1 MKTNIKIIIIGFIAI
16 ILSVLTASYIIGD
29 SVQVII
35 DPGHGGDDLGAVFN
49 GRNEKDDNLK
59 IALLVKENLDDMG
72 ISAEL
77 TRKSDKFIS
86 LEKRCKIA
94 NSRKAELFVS
104 LHRNSAE
111 NANGVEIWI
120 RNDSPQ
126 KDSELAENILES
138 LDKAGISLNR
148 GVKAGYA
155 RDDGQNY
162 YVNTHTDM
170 PSCLVEL
177 GFINNETDNKLFDDN
192 TEKYAQAIADGIK
205 NSLN

>member
-1 MKTNIKIIIIGFIAI
+1 MKTNIKIGIVGIISI
-16 ILSVLTASYIIGD
+16 ILAVLAVSYIIGD

-35 DPGHGGDDLGAVFN
+35 DPGHGGDDPGAVYN
-49 GRNEKDDNLK
+49 GRNEKDDNLR
-59 IALLVKENLDDMG
+59 IALLVKDKLDDMG

-120 RNDSPQ
+120 KDDSPQ
-126 KDSELAENILES
+126 KDSELAENILEM
-138 LDKAGISLNR
+138 LDNAGISLNR
-148 GVKAGYA
+148 GIKAGYA
-155 RDDGQNY
+155 REDGQNY
-162 YVNTHTDM
+162 YINTHTDM
-170 PSCLVEL
+170 SSCLVEI
-177 GFINNETDNKLFDDN
+177 GFINNETDNKLFDENID
-192 TEKYAQAIADGIK
+192 EYAQAIAEGINK
-205 NSLN
+205 SLN

>member
-1 MKTNIKIIIIGFIAI
+1 MKTNIKIGIVGIISI
-16 ILSVLTASYIIGD
+16 ILAVLAVSYIIGD

-35 DPGHGGDDLGAVFN
+35 DPGHGGDDPGAVYN
-49 GRNEKDDNLK
+49 GRNEKYDNLR
-59 IALLVKENLDDMG
+59 IALLVKDKLDDMG

-120 RNDSPQ
+120 KDDSPQ
-126 KDSELAENILES
+126 KDSELAENILEM
-138 LDKAGISLNR
+138 LDNAGISLNR

-155 RDDGQNY
+155 REDGQNY
-162 YVNTHTDM
+162 YINTHTDM
-170 PSCLVEL
+170 PSCLVEI
-177 GFINNETDNKLFDDN
+177 GFINNETDNKLFDENID
-192 TEKYAQAIADGIK
+192 EYAQAIAEGINK
-205 NSLN
+205 SLN